1 MKEHLDISLNF
12 IIKQAHTHSPSSLPP
27 DMPLEKEKKRK
38 KGNKVRY
45 EGIKERSAGHFSAF
59 KHSRK
64 STSGNS
70 VCTPTYLKKKR
81 VPSYV
86 PAIRIKD

>member
-12 IIKQAHTHSPSSLPP
+12 IIKQAHTHSPSPLPP
-27 DMPLEKEKKRK
+27 DMPLEKEMQRK
-38 KGNKVRY
+38 KKEITY
-45 EGIKERSAGHFSAF
+45 DEGIKKRSAGHFSAF
-59 KHSRK
+59 EHSRK

-70 VCTPTYLKKKR
+70 VCPHLLKKKKR